1 MPSLK
6 RNANVSQAG
15 VAPAPDVKAVQSYW
29 ESNPLLSHE
38 FDEPGSPKF
47 FDELDRVKREDIER
61 FALKYWDF
69 NGWRDKSVLDIG
81 CGPGWVT
88 VRYAAGGAKV
98 TSVDLTNAAVDL
110 CKKHLVYR
118 GLTAD
123 VRQANAE
130 ELPFPDNHFDMVFS
144 SGVLHHT
151 PDTQKS
157 FRESIRVLKPGGVA
171 KITLYRLGIL
181 HSPAVFGVTR
191 GVMKVLGV
199 KHPGADLGREAT
211 SVADFIRQYDGKDN
225 PIGIAKSDKDW
236 AKDLQAV
243 GYRVRGWESHFFPK
257 RFIPTGKI
265 VPSFVHHALDRG
277 VGTMVYFQL
286 TKP

>member
-1 MPSLK
+1 MLLMSGTESASAPQIED
-6 RNANVSQAG
+6 VQA
-15 VAPAPDVKAVQSYW
+15 YW
-29 ESNPLLSHE
+29 ESHPLLSYE
-38 FDEPGSPKF
+38 FEKPGSPKF

-61 FALKYWDF
+61 FAMKYWGF
-69 NGWRDKSVLDIG
+69 PAWRDKSVLDIG

-88 VRYAAGGAKV
+88 VQYAAAGAKV
-98 TSVDLTNAAVDL
+98 TSVDLTQAAVDL
-110 CKKHLVYR
+110 CKKHLAYR
-118 GLTAD
+118 GLDAT

-157 FRESIRVLKPGGVA
+157 FRESFRVLRPGGTA

-181 HSPAVFGVTR
+181 HSPAVFALTR
-191 GVMKVLGV
+191 GVMKLLGV

-225 PIGIAKSDKDW
+225 PIGIAKSDRDW
-236 AKDLQAV
+236 AKDLEAI
-243 GYRVRGWESHFFPK
+243 GYRVLGWESHFFPK
-257 RFIPTGKI
+257 RFVPAGKT
-265 VPSFVHHALDRG
+265 VPSFIHHALDRS
-277 VGTMVYFQL
+277 VGTMVYFDL
-286 TKP
+286 RKPG